1 MATHEL
7 NKLESQSNNGWQNIG
22 ICYIFAEEN
31 VPTKLRTVFM
41 ALARRSF
48 GYMQRST
55 LRTTQVEL
63 IEAIGI
69 SERKFR
75 DDVRELES
83 LGLIKIENPNLYKKG
98 GGSDP
103 CAYSPVFPTGYGKLY
118 FKDTSSGSDKPI
130 DTKPT
135 YDPNGSI

>member
-1 MATHEL
+1 
-7 NKLESQSNNGWQNIG
+7 
-22 ICYIFAEEN
+22 
-31 VPTKLRTVFM
+31 M
-41 ALARRSF
+41 ALVRRSF

-103 CAYSPVFPTGYGKLY
+103 CAYSPVFPTGYGKIY

-130 DTKPT
+130 EPVKL

>member
-7 NKLESQSNNGWQNIG
+7 HKLEPQSNNGWQNIG
-22 ICYIFAEEN
+22 ICYLFAEDN
-31 VPTKLRTVFM
+31 VPLKLRNIFM
-41 ALARRSF
+41 ALVRRSF

-55 LRTTQVEL
+55 LRTTQ
-63 IEAIGI
+63 IEIATDIGI
-69 SERKFR
+69 SDRTFR
-75 DDVRELES
+75 DGVRELES

-103 CAYSPVFPTGYGKLY
+103 CAYSPVFPAGYGKLY

-130 DTKPT
+130 NTTPI